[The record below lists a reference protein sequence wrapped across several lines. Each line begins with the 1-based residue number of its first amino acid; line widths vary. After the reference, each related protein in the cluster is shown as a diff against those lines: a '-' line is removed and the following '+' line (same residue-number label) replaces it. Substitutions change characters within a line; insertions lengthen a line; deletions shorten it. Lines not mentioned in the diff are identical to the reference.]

1 MFGKKKGKQQQYDR
15 ATHCPVI
22 HASICNG
29 EQVAG
34 FKNLATGKFTEI
46 MLIRDARDLSTFCKT
61 YGVEESHIRKVY

>member
-1 MFGKKKGKQQQYDR
+1 MFRNKKIKTETYDR
-15 ATHCPVI
+15 ATQRPVI

-46 MLIRDARDLSTFCKT
+46 MLIRDDRDLSAFCKA
-61 YGVEESHIRKVY
+61 YGVEKSDITKEY